1 MSKAQTEP
9 ATRPGMSLRTR
20 LSLLTPILLVAAWY
34 GGKALVRSHVDGL
47 IHAAVDQD
55 LPKFSLQDR
64 AGSTW
69 TRESTKG
76 KPLVL
81 HFLRS
86 RCGSCDVE
94 APDYRRFESLANELG
109 AQVLHVFTDRVLDF
123 PPELTEKTI
132 ANKNFKAPVLLADA
146 AFVDAF
152 HSAKWSNVTPVTY
165 VADAKGTIRY
175 ALRGGQ
181 TADALVAAVRSVQG
195 K

>member
-9 ATRPGMSLRTR
+9 TARPGLSLRTR
-20 LSLLTPILLVAAWY
+20 LSLLTPLFLVAAWF
-34 GGKALVRSHVDGL
+34 GGKALVRGHVDGL
-47 IHAAVDQD
+47 IQGSVDHA
-55 LPKFSLQDR
+55 LPAFSLQDR
-64 AGSTW
+64 SGASW
-69 TRESTKG
+69 TRESVLG

-181 TADALVAAVRSVQG
+181 AADALVAAVRSVQG